1 MITLV
6 GPSAVCFNG
15 LGVYY
20 GSRYTVTTNVP
31 EFDNR
36 RIYTC
41 DVYYLPD
48 VDANN
53 ADILRTVT
61 IPFGEA
67 RVPNAERALADYI
80 QHADRFDIEL
90 LCDGLEQYFW
100 SHNGDMSTI
109 KAYLRN
115 RGLLAELDKWLSMCD
130 I

>member
-15 LGVYY
+15 LGIYY

-53 ADILRTVT
+53 SDIQRTVA

-67 RVPNAERALADYI
+67 RVPTVERALADYI
-80 QHADRFDIEL
+80 QHADRFDVEL
-90 LCDGLEQYFW
+90 LCAGLERYIQI
-100 SHNGDMSTI
+100 HQGNMSTLE
-109 KAYLRN
+109 AYLHN
-115 RGLLAELDKWLSMCD
+115 RGLLAELSKWLSMCD